1 MEGACFIETNDEA
14 MCFAV
19 LTLKGHLY
27 MFKVKNSVDQ
37 SLIGMQAM
45 LDACV
50 LEWQVNSLVDILK
63 QRNAAII
70 NSLDSNGGA
79 DIS

>member
-1 MEGACFIETNDEA
+1 
-14 MCFAV
+14 
-19 LTLKGHLY
+19 
-27 MFKVKNSVDQ
+27 MFRVKNSVDQ
-37 SLIGMQAM
+37 SLVGMQAM

-50 LEWQVNSLVDILK
+50 LEWPVNSLVDILK